1 MDPQDI
7 PLRDI
12 HMPNLIS
19 WWPLASGWWVL
30 LGVVVATVTIA
41 GAIGWWR
48 KRHRVRRAALRE
60 FSGIEKNFAEHRDT
74 HRLARDLSRLTRRTA
89 LAYCPGQGT
98 AALTGA
104 AWIDHLKSLTEA
116 SQNADF
122 VADTLNVAAYRRHE
136 SLDAER
142 VLDSFREWFRSL
154 QQPRTSSR

>member
-60 FSGIEKNFAEHRDT
+60 FSDIEKNFGLRV
-74 HRLARDLSRLTRRTA
+74 
-89 LAYCPGQGT
+89 
-98 AALTGA
+98 
-104 AWIDHLKSLTEA
+104 K
-116 SQNADF
+116 
-122 VADTLNVAAYRRHE
+122 TLNEYADPEDAAN
-136 SLDAER
+136 LDPLKDVEI
-142 VLDSFREWFRSL
+142 FREVI
-154 QQPRTSSR
+154 